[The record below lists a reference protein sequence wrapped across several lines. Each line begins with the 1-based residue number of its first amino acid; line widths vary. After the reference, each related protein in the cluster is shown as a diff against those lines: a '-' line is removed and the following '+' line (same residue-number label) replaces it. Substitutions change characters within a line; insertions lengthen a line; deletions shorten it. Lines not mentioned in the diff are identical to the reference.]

1 MTDIC
6 PDNSAIN
13 YVILCV
19 TALNVGISILKPILL
34 NNKYLKPIS
43 NAILNLTSNVAPNEE
58 AAKKIDIESNQVKHI
73 DIESP
78 ALKKLDIESIVLKP
92 TS

>member
-1 MTDIC
+1 
-6 PDNSAIN
+6 
-13 YVILCV
+13 V

-34 NNKYLKPIS
+34 NNKYLKPLS
-43 NAILNLTSNVAPNEE
+43 NAILNLTSNVSPNEE
-58 AAKKIDIESNQVKHI
+58 ATKKIDIESTQEKKIDIESNQAKHI

-78 ALKKLDIESIVLKP
+78 TLKKIDIESIVLKP